1 MTDELVRCA
10 RALVGGEERNDF
22 AFAVRAGRIAASGAY
37 RDVAADAA
45 DLPARAFPAE
55 RLIVPGFVNGH
66 SHAYQVLLRGWA
78 DDLPFERWRS
88 EALYRVVPQL
98 TPDDVYWTF
107 AFAFSEM
114 LAAGITTV
122 AEFFYLNGEGN
133 ERAEAAIRA
142 ARDTGVR
149 LVFART
155 WMDASYAPQQFR
167 ESVED
172 AARRTGELM
181 DRYPEANVCVAPHS
195 LHAASSEMLRGAHA
209 FARERGC
216 AMHLHLAE
224 ARYESEETIERY
236 GLTPVRLL
244 ERLGVLDERLVAI
257 HAIYVNDDEK
267 DLLARAGAR
276 VVHNPMTNQYLGD
289 GTCDA
294 VGLLARGVTMGLGTD
309 ADVRPSIFDEMR
321 SASLLQKLAHRDGGA
336 LPARDAFALGT
347 SSGARALGIAGGDFA
362 VGAPADYVVLDATEI
377 DPWSPAVN
385 AVVMRGSPAWVR
397 AAFVGGSRVYTGE
410 ASPLARR
417 AKEEAARAARRLGA
431 RNERS

>member
-22 AFAVRAGRIAASGAY
+22 AFAVRAGRIVAAGAY
-37 RDVAADAA
+37 RDVAAGAA
-45 DLPARAFPAE
+45 DLPARAFPAG

-98 TPDDVYWTF
+98 TPEDVYWVF
-107 AFAFSEM
+107 VFAFSEM

-133 ERAEAAIRA
+133 ERAEAAISA
-142 ARDTGVR
+142 ARDVGVR
-149 LVFART
+149 LIFARA
-155 WMDASYAPQQFR
+155 WMDAAYAPAQFR
-167 ESVED
+167 ESMDD
-172 AARRTGELM
+172 AARRTAELM
-181 DRYPEANVCVAPHS
+181 GRYPDANVCVAPHS
-195 LHAASSEMLRGAHA
+195 LHAASPEMIRAAHA
-209 FARERGC
+209 FAREHDC

-224 ARYESEETIERY
+224 ARYEGETVVERH

-244 ERLGVLDERLVAI
+244 ERLGVLDHRLVAI
-257 HAIYVNDDEK
+257 HAIYLDEDEK
-267 DLLARAGAR
+267 DLLASAGAR

-289 GTCDA
+289 GTCDT
-294 VGLLARGVTMGLGTD
+294 VGLLTRGVTMGLGTD

-321 SASLLQKLAHRDGGA
+321 AASLLQKLVQRDGIA

-347 SSGARALGIAGGDFA
+347 RSGALALGTAGGDFT
-362 VGAPADYVVLDATEI
+362 VGVSADYVVLDAAEI

-385 AVVMRGSPAWVR
+385 AVVMRGSHAWVR

-410 ASPLARR
+410 ASPLACR
-417 AKEEAARAARRLGA
+417 AKDEAAHVAQRVGA
-431 RNERS
+431 RIKRS